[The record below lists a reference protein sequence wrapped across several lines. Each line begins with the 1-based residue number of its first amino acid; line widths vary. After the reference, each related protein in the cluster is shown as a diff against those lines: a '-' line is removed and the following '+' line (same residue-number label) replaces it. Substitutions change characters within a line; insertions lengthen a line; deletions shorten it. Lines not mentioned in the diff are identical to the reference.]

1 MYDYMNTTLRE
12 KLAVVLPRNR
22 NTSTER
28 EQETTSPSRFSFNVS
43 NNQLLKIFSFSH
55 ILGRQPEAAVEETSS
70 STATTTSNQ
79 EILEAEIL
87 EMQQAPQELKDQLSV
102 HGFQVCKFLGS
113 GAFSE
118 VWLADWKKTETS
130 EDHPSEVAAKVFTGK
145 FTSLSREQLLDV
157 AKTEAGI
164 ASKFKHENVVRTFGL
179 TTDAHVICLA
189 VEYCS
194 RGDLLDNV
202 TPNIGLPAEDG
213 RAILTGICAGL
224 SYMHNEY
231 SLAHLDIKAENVMI
245 APGPVAKLAD
255 FDATMPFG
263 ARMRQVRGTRD
274 IHPPEYLKPLSTSQ
288 GGLPQ
293 AYVIDGSADVW
304 AVGLLLHVSIFG
316 RYAWDVADMSDAR
329 YARFRRKGQSSFPVN
344 TPVSL
349 VNAFADALAEDV
361 ASRSTMTALQDT
373 IDSEWDIWVETL
385 RAPPPAKVKTGSGFG
400 RIGRYLLG
408 SKGKG
413 STRH

>member
-22 NTSTER
+22 NTSIER
-28 EQETTSPSRFSFNVS
+28 EQETGQGHFSLIIS
-43 NNQLLKIFSFSH
+43 NNPLLKIFSFSH
-55 ILGRQPEAAVEETSS
+55 ILERQPEAAVVEETSS
-70 STATTTSNQ
+70 STTTTNTNISSQNT
-79 EILEAEIL
+79 LEAS
-87 EMQQAPQELKDQLSV
+87 EMQQAPQELKDQLSF
-102 HGFQVCKFLGS
+102 HGLQVRKFLGS

-118 VWLADWKKTETS
+118 VWLADWKKTAS
-130 EDHPSEVAAKVFTGK
+130 KDHPSEIAAKVFTGK

-157 AKTEAGI
+157 AKTEADI

-179 TTDAHVICLA
+179 TTDAHVICLT

-194 RGDLLDNV
+194 RGDLLANV

-224 SYMHNEY
+224 SYMHNEHN
-231 SLAHLDIKAENVMI
+231 LAHLDIKAENVMI

-255 FDATMPFG
+255 FDAAMPFG
-263 ARMRQVRGTRD
+263 TRMRQVRGTRD
-274 IHPPEYLKPLSTSQ
+274 IHPPEYVKPWSTSQ

-293 AYVIDGSADVW
+293 GYVIDGSADVW

-329 YARFRRKGQSSFPVN
+329 YARFMKKGQSSFPAN
-344 TPVSL
+344 TPASL

-373 IDSEWDIWVETL
+373 IDSEWDGWVETL
-385 RAPPPAKVKTGSGFG
+385 RAPPPAKAKTGSGFG
-400 RIGRYLLG
+400 RIGRYLRG